1 LSSSCGEREAEHAQV
16 LSGDLPHVFP
26 SNEGVNKEHGKVVD
40 SGVLDGANVLAGVF
54 GVPVGR
60 NTLPNTQNLGVHLL
74 IVGDEPLMRDPKQS
88 QNSW

>member
-1 LSSSCGEREAEHAQV
+1 
-16 LSGDLPHVFP
+16 
-26 SNEGVNKEHGKVVD
+26 VD